1 MLGPTSPVP
10 PAITIETTCTLAEVR
25 TDPGKKQDILQAV
38 NTAQVHN
45 FLTDI
50 DTDATGLLTP
60 DVISTSNFIQS
71 INSAAREYTIY
82 KKHLTTY
89 KQKSTRSWGKSMLQS
104 QLDAVQY
111 SIGEVKFKLS
121 DVMAIDLDIPE
132 LTAKIK
138 RAADKLVA
146 LTEATILLSTL
157 VSRTTAAGL
166 SLKQRVSEMNVA
178 QNKKVYATKN
188 DYLTMHCL
196 VGANTTWV
204 DATSKLDVCVQVRPL
219 SCEQL
224 FVVPMLFQEQA
235 KRGVCFMPVRCIL
248 AHFDLPEVLR
258 ADLVQQLT
266 ETFPVM
272 LLEKN
277 TRQVLVDIH
286 EMVVNGELFEEIL
299 TLDDPPVTSQVDTHK
314 EPHLDA
320 TEGVYPVPLMETGVE
335 DVERQKPGTKPLT
348 EKYPQIAP
356 ILTDFLRT
364 NGFNAQVC
372 TSQCTDISHLQIY

>member
-138 RAADKLVA
+138 RAANKLVA

-224 FVVPMLFQEQA
+224 FVVPMLFQ
-235 KRGVCFMPVRCIL
+235 VLSTHIL
-248 AHFDLPEVLR
+248 HFH
-258 ADLVQQLT
+258 Q
-266 ETFPVM
+266 
-272 LLEKN
+272 K
-277 TRQVLVDIH
+277 
-286 EMVVNGELFEEIL
+286 
-299 TLDDPPVTSQVDTHK
+299 TLQ
-314 EPHLDA
+314 
-320 TEGVYPVPLMETGVE
+320 
-335 DVERQKPGTKPLT
+335 
-348 EKYPQIAP
+348 
-356 ILTDFLRT
+356 
-364 NGFNAQVC
+364 
-372 TSQCTDISHLQIY
+372 